1 MTTTTLTWLQS
12 LESNVDTLSTQLG
25 AILKQIENAE
35 LARVEK
41 LAATAPDYTLA
52 ELACSA
58 KTLQER
64 LSATA
69 RDAVD
74 QLRIADAAVQAS
86 AASMPAGSH

>member
-25 AILKQIENAE
+25 TILKQIESAE

-41 LAATAPDYTLA
+41 LATAAPDYTLA